1 MIQKGK
7 RLRRAPSPGD
17 SLSGGQGSRRPV
29 ERGLNSVSITSN
41 LDLLKILSENGSK
54 PSKNDQQMI
63 QNSQKMI
70 KLGT

>member
-17 SLSGGQGSRRPV
+17 SLSGDRSP
-29 ERGLNSVSITSN
+29 GLNSVPITSN
-41 LDLLKILSENGSK
+41 LDLLKTLSENGSK